1 MKALTLA
8 IVAALALGSAGTAM
22 AEKPRKNDAKTP
34 SSWSYEIKDG
44 KRVPKGER
52 RVNADGSWREE
63 IRRGDCVT
71 IREKTKSGEYRET
84 REC

>member
-44 KRVPKGER
+44 KRVPKVER
-52 RVNADGSWREE
+52 RTNADGSWKEE
-63 IRRGDCVT
+63 VRRGDCVT
-71 IREKTKSGEYRET
+71 VREKTGTGEYREK
-84 REC
+84 RAC